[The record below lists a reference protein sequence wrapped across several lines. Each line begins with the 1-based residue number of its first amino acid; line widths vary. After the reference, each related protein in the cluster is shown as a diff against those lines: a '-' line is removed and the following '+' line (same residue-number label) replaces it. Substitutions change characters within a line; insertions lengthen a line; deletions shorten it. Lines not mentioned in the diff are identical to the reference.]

1 MRALEYGASF
11 GLLSTA
17 AFVSASPKPY
27 VFQSKEEF
35 TSAYKANVEN
45 RQPLNLAVGN
55 YSNDFITIGL
65 GLAAAYS
72 LVRLVMSLDN
82 KPIIQQPIQQR
93 PVSQPQQ
100 MQSQPVVINN
110 NNRVVAVNQRSP
122 QDRVQQPKP
131 SRSVDDSELME
142 DTGAWILKMMFG
154 DEGLKRQHYK
164 IEGVSQSGKTTF
176 VEYLLS
182 LMSGEDPTT
191 EKLLIDPKYRKAKPN
206 WSFPPY
212 CSFIGSVPKA
222 LKDFV
227 SEVEERQQSETDFAD
242 QFPKIFVVDEWDW
255 IYTDFGKDALRN
267 LRKLIKVGAEL
278 RCYVVLLGQSP
289 LAKDT
294 GLSTSD
300 FDQMVRISIGKVA
313 MKVLNNPAHFAF
325 SNRDEL
331 LTKAEQLYTTG
342 QRFALVQEHGQNP
355 RLEIIPKIVKP
366 NQDDNDIEDD
376 QDAPNDK
383 VIPINRRAS

>member
-1 MRALEYGASF
+1 MKALPHAFSFISSCIATAILASPMPYVVQNQAEIGQVLQKYAIDKEGLELNYRSYNNPLLMGVTGVFALVSF
-11 GLLSTA
+11 GFMVKELSD
-17 AFVSASPKPY
+17 KPLIE
-27 VFQSKEEF
+27 V
-35 TSAYKANVEN
+35 KAPPQV
-45 RQPLNLAVGN
+45 
-55 YSNDFITIGL
+55 
-65 GLAAAYS
+65 
-72 LVRLVMSLDN
+72 
-82 KPIIQQPIQQR
+82 QQPIV
-93 PVSQPQQ
+93 PFV
-100 MQSQPVVINN
+100 NN
-110 NNRVVAVNQRSP
+110 VNVRNVAVSHGDRS
-122 QDRVQQPKP
+122 QQQSKP
-131 SRSVDDSELME
+131 HRTVNDSDLMDE
-142 DTGAWILKMMFG
+142 TGAWILSMMFG
-154 DEGLKRQHYK
+154 DDGLKRQHYK

-182 LMSGEDPTT
+182 LLSGEDPTT

-206 WSFPPY
+206 WSFLPY
-212 CSFIGSVPKA
+212 CADIAKVPKA
-222 LKDFV
+222 LEDFV

-242 QFPKIFVVDEWDW
+242 QFPKIFVIDEWDW
-255 IYTDFGKDALRN
+255 IYTDHGKEALRN

-313 MKVLNNPAHFAF
+313 LKVLNNPAHFAF

-331 LTKAEQLYTTG
+331 LVKAEKLYTTG

-366 NQDDNDIEDD
+366 NQTEDLDEENEPLPENVIEL
-376 QDAPNDK
+376 NR
-383 VIPINRRAS
+383 RRAS

>member
-1 MRALEYGASF
+1 MKALPHAFSFISSCLATAILASPMPYIVQNKAELAQALEQYAINREGLELNSRSYNNPLLMGVTGVFALVSF
-11 GLLSTA
+11 GFMVKELSD
-17 AFVSASPKPY
+17 KPLIE
-27 VFQSKEEF
+27 V
-35 TSAYKANVEN
+35 KAPPQVQNIA
-45 RQPLNLAVGN
+45 P
-55 YSNDFITIGL
+55 
-65 GLAAAYS
+65 
-72 LVRLVMSLDN
+72 
-82 KPIIQQPIQQR
+82 
-93 PVSQPQQ
+93 PVI
-100 MQSQPVVINN
+100 INN
-110 NNRVVAVNQRSP
+110 SNHVRNVAVTRS
-122 QDRVQQPKP
+122 QQESKP
-131 SRSVDDSELME
+131 HRTVNDSDLMDE
-142 DTGAWILKMMFG
+142 TGAWILSMMFG
-154 DEGLKRQHYK
+154 DDGLKRQHYK

-182 LMSGEDPTT
+182 LLSGEDPTT

-206 WSFPPY
+206 WSFLPY
-212 CSFIGSVPKA
+212 CADITKVPKA
-222 LKDFV
+222 LEDFV

-242 QFPKIFVVDEWDW
+242 QFPKIFVIDEWDW
-255 IYTDFGKDALRN
+255 IYTDHGKEALRN

-313 MKVLNNPAHFAF
+313 LKVLNNPAHFAF

-331 LTKAEQLYTTG
+331 LVKAEKLYTTG

-366 NQDDNDIEDD
+366 NQAEDLDEENEPVDN
-376 QDAPNDK
+376 
-383 VIPINRRAS
+383 VIPLRRAS

>member
-1 MRALEYGASF
+1 MKAL
-11 GLLSTA
+11 
-17 AFVSASPKPY
+17 
-27 VFQSKEEF
+27 
-35 TSAYKANVEN
+35 
-45 RQPLNLAVGN
+45 
-55 YSNDFITIGL
+55 
-65 GLAAAYS
+65 AYS
-72 LVRLVMSLDN
+72 LSFVSSCIATAILATPMPYIVQNKAELGQVLEQYAINRQAVELNSRSYNNPALMALTGLMGLVSFGFMVKELSDKPLIKSPIASPQAQAVPQFVNNVNVRN
-82 KPIIQQPIQQR
+82 
-93 PVSQPQQ
+93 
-100 MQSQPVVINN
+100 
-110 NNRVVAVNQRSP
+110 VAVARSP
-122 QDRVQQPKP
+122 QTQPQARP
-131 SRSVDDSELME
+131 SRSVDDSERMD
-142 DTGAWILKMMFG
+142 DTGAWILSMMFG
-154 DEGLKRQHYK
+154 DDGLKRQHYK

-182 LMSGEDPTT
+182 LLTGEDPSS

-227 SEVEERQQSETDFAD
+227 SEVEERQQSDTDFAD
-242 QFPKIFVVDEWDW
+242 QFPKIFVIDEWDW
-255 IYTDFGKDALRN
+255 IYTDFGKDALRD

-313 MKVLNNPAHFAF
+313 LKVLNNPAHFAF

-331 LTKAEQLYTTG
+331 LIKAEQLYTTG

-355 RLEIIPKIVKP
+355 RLEIIPQIKKP
-366 NQDDNDIEDD
+366 NQSNDTEDQPVDN
-376 QDAPNDK
+376 
-383 VIPINRRAS
+383 VIPLRRAS

>member
-1 MRALEYGASF
+1 MKAIEYGISFMLLASAALYSATPKQYID
-11 GLLSTA
+11 GLRT
-17 AFVSASPKPY
+17 
-27 VFQSKEEF
+27 KEEMEAF
-35 TSAYKANVEN
+35 QKTTLVD
-45 RQPLNLAVGN
+45 RQKVKTVSLSYN
-55 YSNDFITIGL
+55 NDLITLGL
-65 GLAAAYS
+65 GLGATYF
-72 LVRLVMSLDN
+72 LIRLVMSLDN
-82 KPIIQQPIQQR
+82 KPIIQQPVQQ
-93 PVSQPQQ
+93 PQPHVQPQQ
-100 MQSQPVVINN
+100 MQSQPIAINN
-110 NNRVVAVNQRSP
+110 TNNVVVRSP
-122 QDRVQQPKP
+122 QAPQQTRP
-131 SRSVDDSELME
+131 SRTVDDSEKMD
-142 DTGAWILKMMFG
+142 DTGAWIFSMMFG
-154 DEGLKRQHYK
+154 EDGLKRQHYK
-164 IEGVSQSGKTTF
+164 IEGVTQSGKTTF
-176 VEYLLS
+176 AEYILS
-182 LMSGEDPTT
+182 LLCGEDPSS

-227 SEVEERQQSETDFAD
+227 SEVEERQQSDTDFAD
-242 QFPKIFVVDEWDW
+242 QFPKIFIIDEWDW
-255 IYTDFGKDALRN
+255 IYTDFGKDVLRD

-331 LTKAEQLYTTG
+331 LAKAEQLYTSG

-366 NQDDNDIEDD
+366 NQSMPDDVDLAEDEI
-376 QDAPNDK
+376 QTDK
-383 VIPINRRAS
+383 VIPIRRTA

>member
-1 MRALEYGASF
+1 MKWLEHGIYF
-11 GLLSTA
+11 GLFSTA
-17 AFVSASPKPY
+17 ALESARQKPF

-35 TSAYKANVEN
+35 VSAYTANVEN
-45 RQPLNLAVGN
+45 RQPLNLTVGN

-72 LVRLVMSLDN
+72 LMRLAMCLDN
-82 KPIIQQPIQQR
+82 KPIIQQPMQQR

-122 QDRVQQPKP
+122 QDRTQYSRP
-131 SRSVDDSELME
+131 SRSVDDSDVM
-142 DTGAWILKMMFG
+142 DGTGAWIFKIMFG
-154 DEGLKRQHYK
+154 NDGLKRQHYK
-164 IEGVSQSGKTTF
+164 VEGVSQSGKTTF

-206 WSFPPY
+206 WSFLPY
-212 CSFIGSVPKA
+212 CADIAKVPKA
-222 LKDFV
+222 LTDFV

-242 QFPKIFVVDEWDW
+242 QFPKIFVIDEWDW
-255 IYTDFGKDALRN
+255 IYTDHGKDALRN

-331 LTKAEQLYTTG
+331 LAKAEQLYTTG

-366 NQDDNDIEDD
+366 NQDDDDVEDEP
-376 QDAPNDK
+376 AEKLNNLLPL
-383 VIPINRRAS
+383 RRAS

>member
-1 MRALEYGASF
+1 MPKQYIDGLRTKEEMEAFQKITLVDRQKFKTVSQSYNNDGITAALSLGASYF
-11 GLLSTA
+11 LI
-17 AFVSASPKPY
+17 
-27 VFQSKEEF
+27 
-35 TSAYKANVEN
+35 
-45 RQPLNLAVGN
+45 RW
-55 YSNDFITIGL
+55 
-65 GLAAAYS
+65 
-72 LVRLVMSLDN
+72 VMSLDN
-82 KPIIQQPIQQR
+82 KPIIQKPVQPS
-93 PVSQPQQ
+93 VSQPQAKQ
-100 MQSQPVVINN
+100 TVVFNN
-110 NNRVVAVNQRSP
+110 NNRVEVKVR
-122 QDRVQQPKP
+122 QDRTQQPRP
-131 SRSVDDSELME
+131 SRSVDDSERM
-142 DTGAWILKMMFG
+142 DSTGAWILKMMFG
-154 DEGLKRQHYK
+154 SDGLKRQHYK

-182 LMSGEDPTT
+182 LISDEDPTT

-206 WSFPPY
+206 WSFLPY
-212 CSFIGSVPKA
+212 CADIAKVPKA
-222 LKDFV
+222 LIDFV

-242 QFPKIFVVDEWDW
+242 QFPKIFVIDEWDW
-255 IYTDFGKDALRN
+255 IFTDHGKDALRN

-331 LTKAEQLYTTG
+331 LVKAEQLYTSG
-342 QRFALVQEHGQNP
+342 QRFALIQEHGVAP

-366 NQDDNDIEDD
+366 NQSIPDDIDLEEDEI
-376 QDAPNDK
+376 PNDK
-383 VIPINRRAS
+383 VIPINRRAV

>member
-1 MRALEYGASF
+1 MKALPHAFSFISSCIATAILASPMPYVVQNKAELAQALEQYAINREGLELNSRSYNNPVLMGVTGIFALVSF
-11 GLLSTA
+11 GFMVKELSDKPLIDLPKQQA
-17 AFVSASPKPY
+17 AQIPSV
-27 VFQSKEEF
+27 VF
-35 TSAYKANVEN
+35 
-45 RQPLNLAVGN
+45 
-55 YSNDFITIGL
+55 
-65 GLAAAYS
+65 
-72 LVRLVMSLDN
+72 
-82 KPIIQQPIQQR
+82 
-93 PVSQPQQ
+93 
-100 MQSQPVVINN
+100 NN
-110 NNRVVAVNQRSP
+110 NNHIRNVAVTKL
-122 QDRVQQPKP
+122 QQESKP
-131 SRSVDDSELME
+131 HRTVNDSDLMDE
-142 DTGAWILKMMFG
+142 TGAWILSMMFG
-154 DEGLKRQHYK
+154 DDGLKRQHYK

-182 LMSGEDPTT
+182 LLSGEDPTT

-206 WSFPPY
+206 WSFLPY
-212 CSFIGSVPKA
+212 CADIAKVPKA
-222 LKDFV
+222 LEDFV

-242 QFPKIFVVDEWDW
+242 QFPKIFVIDEWDW
-255 IYTDFGKDALRN
+255 IYTDHGKEALRN

-313 MKVLNNPAHFAF
+313 LKVLNNPAHFAF

-331 LTKAEQLYTTG
+331 LVKAEKLYTTG

-366 NQDDNDIEDD
+366 NQTEDLDEEAEPVDN
-376 QDAPNDK
+376 
-383 VIPINRRAS
+383 VIPLRRAS